1 MEKFFDFKGYKIF
14 YHSNGVGEKGK
25 IFIVHG
31 LGEHIG
37 RYERIEKILVEN
49 GYMVEGVDLIGHG
62 KSSGKRGDI
71 PNFETLF
78 EIFDEAI
85 KFNKIE
91 PTFLLGHSLGGLIGM
106 RFLQEREGLFKKAVI
121 SSGVFNIDLNELPKG
136 LISLAKFL
144 YKIYPKFTFSNRI
157 NPEDLSRNDEEVKK
171 YIQDPLVH
179 NRISVRLF
187 FEIYKNTKLALE
199 KETKTPILILY
210 GKYDKVVPPI
220 SSKLLYDS
228 IKGEKTI
235 KEYPMKHELFN
246 DPEGDIVINDI
257 LEFLKS

>member
-1 MEKFFDFKGYKIF
+1 MERIFEFKGYKIF
-14 YHSNGVGEKGK
+14 YHSNGEPKNGK

-49 GYMVEGVDLIGHG
+49 GFMVEGVDLIGHG
-62 KSSGKRGDI
+62 RSSGTRGDI
-71 PNFETLF
+71 PNFEILF

-85 KFNKIE
+85 EFTKIE
-91 PTFLLGHSLGGLIGM
+91 PIFLLGHSLGGLIGF
-106 RFLQEREGLFKKAVI
+106 RYLQEREGLFKKGII
-121 SSGVFNIDLNELPKG
+121 SSGIFNLNLDELPKS

-144 YKIYPKFTFSNRI
+144 NVLYPKFTMSNRI
-157 NPEDLSRNDEEVKK
+157 NPEDLSRNEEEVKK
-171 YIQDPLVH
+171 YVLDPLVH

-187 FEIYKNTKLALE
+187 FEIYKNTKIALE
-199 KETKTPILILY
+199 KGTKTPILILY
-210 GKYDKVVPPI
+210 GEYDKVVPPI
-220 SSKLLYDS
+220 SAKLLYDS
-228 IKGEKTI
+228 IKGEKII

-246 DPEGDIVINDI
+246 DPEGDIVIGDI